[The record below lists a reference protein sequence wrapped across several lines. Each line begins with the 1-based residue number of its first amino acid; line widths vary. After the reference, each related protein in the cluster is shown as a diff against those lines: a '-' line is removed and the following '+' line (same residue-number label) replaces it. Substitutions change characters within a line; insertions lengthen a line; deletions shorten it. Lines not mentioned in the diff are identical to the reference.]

1 MDSNNQSHLGH
12 SGTMMRCQSPFASFV
27 DLELDQIQDGQLR
40 VSNWVLK
47 SLSMAG
53 DSSLGAAAEV

>member
-1 MDSNNQSHLGH
+1 
-12 SGTMMRCQSPFASFV
+12 MRCQSPFASFV

-53 DSSLGAAAEV
+53 DLSLGAAVEG